1 MGLRPHGPEP
11 CASARF
17 RHTRLVIDD
26 GISSEPAARLGVSGV
41 ALDIIPAKVRRLPAQ
56 ITLGIL
62 SEFERRL
69 EGAIEGLFTKAF
81 RTGLQPVELATRI
94 LRQMEANKTVGVRE
108 VWVPNGY
115 IFRLSPPDRER
126 FSGTEKHLRRE
137 LEQVVKEGAAERG
150 WALVG
155 PPEVEFQTDPQ
166 LKQGEFSC
174 EPLLIEG
181 PTTGT
186 SPVPAPEGPAPEPD
200 RGAQLVMIEKGK
212 VGQAFPLTKD
222 RVIIGRLGES
232 DLVLSDPGVSR
243 RHAEVRREDGKYV
256 IADLGSTN
264 GTMVNEATIGE
275 RTLEE
280 GDRVTVGHT
289 VLEFRRR

>member
-1 MGLRPHGPEP
+1 M
-11 CASARF
+11 
-17 RHTRLVIDD
+17 
-26 GISSEPAARLGVSGV
+26 
-41 ALDIIPAKVRRLPAQ
+41 
-56 ITLGIL
+56 GIL

-94 LRQMEANKTVGVRE
+94 LKEMEANKTVGVRE

-115 IFRLSPPDRER
+115 IFYLSAPDRER

-137 LEQVVKEGAAERG
+137 LEQVVKEGAGERG
-150 WALVG
+150 WVLVG
-155 PPEVEFQTDPQ
+155 PPEVQFQTDPE
-166 LKQGEFSC
+166 LKQGEFSV

-181 PTTGT
+181 PTTGGAPVQAAE
-186 SPVPAPEGPAPEPD
+186 SPGPQPD
-200 RGAQLVMIEKGK
+200 RGAELILIEKGK
-212 VGQAFPLTKD
+212 PGKAFPLTKD

-243 RHAEVRREDGKYV
+243 RHAEVRRDDGRYV

-275 RTLEE
+275 RELED
-280 GDRVTVGHT
+280 GDRITVGRT

>member
-1 MGLRPHGPEP
+1 M
-11 CASARF
+11 
-17 RHTRLVIDD
+17 
-26 GISSEPAARLGVSGV
+26 
-41 ALDIIPAKVRRLPAQ
+41 
-56 ITLGIL
+56 GIL

-94 LRQMEANKTVGVRE
+94 LREMDANKTVGVRE

-115 IFRLSPPDRER
+115 VFYLSPPDRER
-126 FSGTEKHLRRE
+126 LSGTEKHLRRE

-150 WALVG
+150 WGLVG
-155 PPEVEFQTDPQ
+155 PPEVQFQTDAE
-166 LKQGEFSC
+166 LKQGEFRC

-181 PTTGT
+181 PTTGGAA
-186 SPVPAPEGPAPEPD
+186 PVPADGPGRSGRED
-200 RGAQLVMIEKGK
+200 RGAQLVVIEKGK
-212 VGQAFPLTKD
+212 AGRAFSLTKE
-222 RVIIGRLGES
+222 RVIIGRLEES
-232 DLVLSDPGVSR
+232 DLVLADPGVSR
-243 RHAEVRREDGKYV
+243 RHAEVRRRDGKYV

-275 RTLEE
+275 RELEE
-280 GDRVTVGHT
+280 GDRITIGHT

>member
-1 MGLRPHGPEP
+1 
-11 CASARF
+11 
-17 RHTRLVIDD
+17 
-26 GISSEPAARLGVSGV
+26 
-41 ALDIIPAKVRRLPAQ
+41 
-56 ITLGIL
+56 LGIL

-94 LRQMEANKTVGVRE
+94 LKEMEANKAIGVRD

-115 IFRLSPPDRER
+115 VFYLSQPDRER

-137 LEQVVKEGAAERG
+137 LEQVVREGAAERG
-150 WALVG
+150 WGLVG
-155 PPEVEFQTDPQ
+155 PPEVQFQTDAG
-166 LKQGEFSC
+166 LRQGEFRC
-174 EPLLIEG
+174 EPLMIEG
-181 PTTGT
+181 PTTGGA
-186 SPVPAPEGPAPEPD
+186 APIQAGARGGESDRD

-212 VGQAFPLTKD
+212 AGKAFPLSKD

-275 RTLEE
+275 RVLEE
-280 GDRVTVGHT
+280 GDRITVGRT

>member
-1 MGLRPHGPEP
+1 M
-11 CASARF
+11 
-17 RHTRLVIDD
+17 
-26 GISSEPAARLGVSGV
+26 
-41 ALDIIPAKVRRLPAQ
+41 
-56 ITLGIL
+56 GIL

-94 LRQMEANKTVGVRE
+94 LREMDANKTIGVRE

-115 IFRLSPPDRER
+115 VFYLSQPDRER
-126 FSGTEKHLRRE
+126 FSGTEKHLLRE
-137 LEQVVKEGAAERG
+137 LEQVVREGAAERG
-150 WALVG
+150 WDLVG
-155 PPEVEFQTDPQ
+155 PPEVQFQTDPD
-166 LKQGEFSC
+166 LKQGEFRC

-181 PTTGT
+181 PTTGRGA
-186 SPVPAPEGPAPEPD
+186 PVPAPASGD
-200 RGAQLVMIEKGK
+200 REAARQDGAAQLVLIEKGK
-212 VGQAFPLTKD
+212 AGKAFPLAKE

-243 RHAEVRREDGKYV
+243 RHAEVRRENDTYV
-256 IADLGSTN
+256 ISDLGSTN

-275 RTLEE
+275 RVLEE
-280 GDRVTVGHT
+280 GDRITVGRS

>member
-1 MGLRPHGPEP
+1 
-11 CASARF
+11 
-17 RHTRLVIDD
+17 
-26 GISSEPAARLGVSGV
+26 
-41 ALDIIPAKVRRLPAQ
+41 
-56 ITLGIL
+56 LGIL

-94 LRQMEANKTVGVRE
+94 LREMEANKTIGVRD

-115 IFRLSPPDRER
+115 IFYLSQPDRER

-150 WALVG
+150 WGLVG
-155 PPEVEFQTDPQ
+155 PPEVQFQSDAQ
-166 LKQGEFSC
+166 LRQGEFRC

-181 PTTGT
+181 PTTSGAAPVH
-186 SPVPAPEGPAPEPD
+186 SPTREAQGGEGKD
-200 RGAQLVMIEKGK
+200 RGAQLLLIEKGK
-212 VGQAFPLTKD
+212 AGRAFPLSKD

-243 RHAEVRREDGKYV
+243 RHAEVRRQDGNYV

-275 RTLEE
+275 RVLEE
-280 GDRVTVGHT
+280 GDRITVGRT

>member
-1 MGLRPHGPEP
+1 
-11 CASARF
+11 
-17 RHTRLVIDD
+17 
-26 GISSEPAARLGVSGV
+26 
-41 ALDIIPAKVRRLPAQ
+41 
-56 ITLGIL
+56 LGIL

-94 LRQMEANKTVGVRE
+94 LREMEANKTIGVRD

-115 IFRLSPPDRER
+115 VFYLSQLDRDR
-126 FSGTEKHLRRE
+126 FSGTEKHIRRE
-137 LEQVVKEGAAERG
+137 LEQVVREGAAERG
-150 WALVG
+150 WGLVG
-155 PPEVEFQTDPQ
+155 PPEVQFQTDAE
-166 LKQGEFSC
+166 LRQGEFRC

-181 PTTGT
+181 PTTGGAA
-186 SPVPAPEGPAPEPD
+186 PVQEPTGQAGEAD
-200 RGAQLVMIEKGK
+200 RKDYGAQLLLIEKGK
-212 VGQAFPLTKD
+212 PGKAFLLAKD

-243 RHAEVRREDGKYV
+243 RHAEVRHEDGKYV

-264 GTMVNEATIGE
+264 GTMVNESTIGE
-275 RTLEE
+275 RVLEE
-280 GDRVTVGHT
+280 GDRITVGRT

>member
-1 MGLRPHGPEP
+1 
-11 CASARF
+11 
-17 RHTRLVIDD
+17 V
-26 GISSEPAARLGVSGV
+26 
-41 ALDIIPAKVRRLPAQ
+41 
-56 ITLGIL
+56 GIL

-94 LRQMEANKTVGVRE
+94 LREMEANKTIGVRD

-115 IFRLSPPDRER
+115 VFYLSQPDRDR

-137 LEQVVKEGAAERG
+137 LEQVVRAGAAERG
-150 WALVG
+150 WGLVG
-155 PPEVEFQTDPQ
+155 PPEVQFHTDAQ
-166 LKQGEFSC
+166 LKQGEFRC

-181 PTTGT
+181 PTTGGAA
-186 SPVPAPEGPAPEPD
+186 PVQAPTGGDHEPDRKD
-200 RGAQLVMIEKGK
+200 RGAQLVVIEKGK
-212 VGQAFPLTKD
+212 AGKAFPLAKD

-243 RHAEVRREDGKYV
+243 RHAEVRHEDGNYV

-275 RTLEE
+275 RVLEE
-280 GDRVTVGHT
+280 GDRITVGRT